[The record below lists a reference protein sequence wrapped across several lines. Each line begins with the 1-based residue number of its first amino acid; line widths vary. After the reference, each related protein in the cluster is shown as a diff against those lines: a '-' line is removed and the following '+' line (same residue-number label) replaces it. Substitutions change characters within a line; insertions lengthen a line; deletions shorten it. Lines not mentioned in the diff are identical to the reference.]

1 MKITYKNTIE
11 EYRNLHLFY
20 KRRNK
25 FKYFIPPIIFLIATI
40 YQGII
45 TYKLY
50 DNYNMIGFKK
60 SLIVT
65 ILVGIITI
73 IISLSFTQK
82 GLLKVF
88 EWSLKLLHKCNP
100 EIVLGEKSIELNEDF
115 IVFKAENTIEKII
128 KYKKINRLIQN
139 EGCIYIDLKSIDKG
153 WLSIPIIPIE
163 SFENKDEYIKF
174 KELINSNIKGT
185 IN

>member
-1 MKITYKNTIE
+1 MKIIYKNTIE

-25 FKYFIPPIIFLIATI
+25 FKFIIPPIIFLIATI

-65 ILVGIITI
+65 LICGIITVSATL
-73 IISLSFTQK
+73 ISTQK
-82 GLLKVF
+82 GLTKLFELSLKI
-88 EWSLKLLHKCNP
+88 SLKLNSK
-100 EIVLGEKSIELNEDF
+100 IILGEKSIEIKEDR
-115 IVFKAENTIEKII
+115 IELKLQNNNKII
-128 KYKKINRLIQN
+128 TKYKKINRLIQN

-174 KELINSNIKGT
+174 KELINSNIKEL
-185 IN
+185 